1 MKKSFTYICSI
12 VLSVLL
18 VFGLLASTA
27 SVVAKINVNETRFR
41 RIAADNN
48 VSQMV
53 YSELEKYFSERYNA
67 TGIPAEVY
75 MDAIDTEYLEWVIN
89 DTIGQG
95 FYALR
100 DKTTVQPSVQNS
112 SLDDSIDE
120 FFNSYADSINYEK
133 DDKFDQKLSSAKTV
147 AYSIIWEYCD
157 IYKFKALSK
166 HGVLGKL
173 DDIYSRL
180 DLIVAISVGASL
192 LLIIALFLLNLKS
205 KKETL
210 YWTGVSAFISGL
222 IGIVPCVYLLATD
235 YFSAFTI
242 KQPQIYTAYTE
253 TMSILTKAFLSA
265 SIAMGVL
272 GICLV
277 IVYSVF
283 SGRHKTV
290 KPTSI

>member
-1 MKKSFTYICSI
+1 MKRSLTYVCSI
-12 VLSVLL
+12 ILSVFL

-27 SVVAKINVNETRFR
+27 SVVVKINVNKSKFC

-48 VSQMV
+48 VSQMA
-53 YSELEKYFSERYNA
+53 YEQLEKYFSERYNA
-67 TGIPAEVY
+67 TGIPAGVY
-75 MDAIDTEYLEWVIN
+75 MDAIDTEYLDWIIN

-100 DKTTVQPSVQNS
+100 GYSTVQPSVQNS
-112 SLDDSIDE
+112 SLDESLDE
-120 FFNSYADSINYEK
+120 FFNSYAESINYEK
-133 DDKFDQKLSSAKTV
+133 DDKFEQKLSSAKTV

-157 IYKFKALSK
+157 IYKFKALNK

-173 DDIYSRL
+173 TGIYSRL
-180 DLIVAISVGASL
+180 DLIIAISVGISL
-192 LLIIALFLLNLKS
+192 LLVIALFLLNMKT
-205 KKETL
+205 KKETV
-210 YWTGVSAFISGL
+210 YWSGISALIAGL
-222 IGIVPCVYLLATD
+222 IGIVPSVYLLATD

-253 TMSILTKAFLSA
+253 TMSMLTKAFLSA

-277 IVYSVF
+277 IVYSVL
-283 SGRHKTV
+283 SGKHKTV